1 MKIHSHR
8 LDAKYTSRYPMLH
21 IYGLLARSGARLSIL
36 ELGLAGFPSHT
47 SGHMV
52 VGLTRLLVSMPSSTM
67 ACRIGCQVMA
77 DLTKFLSVFCVLIL
91 MDFEGR

>member
-1 MKIHSHR
+1 
-8 LDAKYTSRYPMLH
+8 MLH
-21 IYGLLARSGARLSIL
+21 IYGLLARSGPRLPTL

-77 DLTKFLSVFCVLIL
+77 GLTKFLSVFCMLTLVG
-91 MDFEGR
+91 FEGR